1 MAINYQNTLTANVTA
16 NTTVYNPTTTG
27 VQCTMIGCLIAN
39 TTAVPVTATV
49 TLTSGAVTVNLV
61 KNVAI
66 PVATSLDIMNAAKI
80 VLEQND
86 VLAVSATGTVDV
98 TVSSIEVS

>member
-1 MAINYQNTLTANVTA
+1 MTINYQNVLTANVTA
-16 NTTVYNPTTTG
+16 STTVYNPTTAG

-39 TTAVPVTATV
+39 TTTTAVTATI
-49 TLTSGAVTVNLV
+49 TLTSGATTVNLV

-66 PVATSLDIMNAAKI
+66 PVGTALDIMNSAKI
-80 VLEQND
+80 VVEQND

-98 TVSSIEVS
+98 TVSTVEVS